1 MTGDDMAR
9 SATDAE
15 LRAALGDQPDV
26 APSPDVDTGGTGLD
40 VEAIAL
46 RAAAATPGPWHQ
58 PHGDFGCARQGD
70 FGWVTPGPGP
80 EYDSDTEQGM
90 ADAEFVAHART
101 DVPALLAEV
110 ARLTGELDEARGD
123 WRQRAIALNGFR
135 QAIRAQRDDW
145 ARGGNREGANALAD
159 ILEAFAEV
167 FAFEE
172 RPWHAWVEPVTD
184 GEVAT

>member
-1 MTGDDMAR
+1 MERLTSDISHDLRIWAIG
-9 SATDAE
+9 SAGADLFRE
-15 LRAALGDQPDV
+15 AADKLD
-26 APSPDVDTGGTGLD
+26 GLI
-40 VEAIAL
+40 V
-46 RAAAATPGPWHQ
+46 
-58 PHGDFGCARQGD
+58 
-70 FGWVTPGPGP
+70 
-80 EYDSDTEQGM
+80 
-90 ADAEFVAHART
+90 
-101 DVPALLAEV
+101 LLAE
-110 ARLTGELDEARGD
+110 AENDRDEARAD